1 MIIAPFQKSSA
12 TKNLKTIFSF
22 LLSLF
27 LLALVSEFAYSQR
40 KVKLVQAEQLQGG
53 RIDDISY
60 DSFVGNVIFEHKG
73 TNIFC
78 DSAVFYKKT
87 NSLEAFGNVKIDDG
101 DSVTV
106 TSKTLVYSGNEQLAM
121 LRENVIFN
129 KKGQMTLYTDFLDYD
144 RNVEMAYYFN
154 GGRLVDSTNELQSS
168 KGYYQVPVNIASFK
182 QDVVG
187 TNEDFTLKSDTLQ
200 YNTKTKII
208 YFLTHTELTNT
219 EGEVFVYE
227 SGTYNSSGD
236 ESSVFFQG
244 RIETPSFYLY
254 GNQLISDDASQFY
267 TASDNVKIISKENDI
282 IILGEKAEYFK
293 EEGVVKIFDDALL
306 KILSGSDTLYLSADT
321 LVSIDSDLV
330 EDKRLLA
337 YHEVKIFKS
346 DLQGLA
352 DSLAYFQFDSTLTF
366 YGDPVIWTEGNQMSA
381 DSIDILIKNNT
392 ISKLHMV
399 NNGFIISK
407 DTLFNFNQIKGR
419 TIDAVFKDN
428 ELKTVYVHGNG
439 ESIFFMLAEDNSDI
453 IGMNKILCSDM
464 TLNFIAS
471 NLNDITFYTNNEGSF
486 IPPHELEEPDTRLSG
501 FQWLEDKKPLFEN
514 VVPIR
519 YLKHYKKK
527 EKFPKPPEDEIIEM
541 RKDNNGSM
549 Y

>member
-1 MIIAPFQKSSA
+1 LLLSLKSSA
-12 TKNLKTIFSF
+12 SKKLKTIFSF
-22 LLSLF
+22 LLSLL
-27 LLALVSEFAYSQR
+27 LLALVSELAYSQR

-53 RIDDISY
+53 RKDNISY

-73 TNIFC
+73 TNIYC
-78 DSAVFYKKT
+78 DSAVFFKKT

-106 TSKTLVYSGNEQLAM
+106 TSKKLVYNGNEQLAM

-129 KKGQMTLYTDFLDYD
+129 KKGQMTLYTEFLDYD
-144 RNVEMAYYFN
+144 RNLEMAYYFN
-154 GGRLVDSTNELQSS
+154 GGRLVDSTNELQSN
-168 KGYYQVPVNIASFK
+168 KGYYQVPINLASFK
-182 QDVVG
+182 KDVVG
-187 TNEDFTLKSDTLQ
+187 TNEDFILKSDTLQ
-200 YNTKTKII
+200 YNTETKDI
-208 YFLTHTELTNT
+208 YFLAHTELTNT

-227 SGTYNSSGD
+227 SGTYNSKD
-236 ESSVFFQG
+236 ESSVFFKG
-244 RIETPSFYLY
+244 YIETPSYYLY
-254 GNQLISDDASQFY
+254 GNELISNDASQFY

-282 IILGEKAEYFK
+282 VILGENAEYFK
-293 EEGVVKIFDDALL
+293 EEGVIKIFNDALL

-321 LVSIDSDLV
+321 LVSIDSDFA
-330 EDKRLLA
+330 EEKRLLA
-337 YHEVKIFKS
+337 FNKVKIFKS
-346 DLQGLA
+346 DLQGIA

-366 YGDPVIWTEGNQMSA
+366 YGEPVIWTEGNQMSA
-381 DSIDILIKNNT
+381 DSIDILIEKNT

-407 DTLFNFNQIKGR
+407 DTLLNFNQIKGR
-419 TIDAVFKDN
+419 TIDAIFKDN
-428 ELKTVYVHGNG
+428 ELKTVYVNGNG

-464 TLNFIAS
+464 TLNFISS

-501 FQWLEDKKPLFEN
+501 FQWLEESKPLFEN

-527 EKFPKPPEDEIIEM
+527 EKSPKPTEDEIIELPE
-541 RKDNNGSM
+541 RGNDTQ

>member
-1 MIIAPFQKSSA
+1 MIIAPFPKSSA
-12 TKNLKTIFSF
+12 TKKLKTIYSF
-22 LLSLF
+22 LLSLL
-27 LLALVSEFAYSQR
+27 LLALVSELAYSQR

-53 RIDDISY
+53 RKDDISY

-78 DSAVFYKKT
+78 DSAVFFKKT

-106 TSKTLVYSGNEQLAM
+106 TSKKLVYNGNDQLAM

-144 RNVEMAYYFN
+144 RNAEMAYYFN
-154 GGRLVDSTNELQSS
+154 GGRLVDSTNELKSS
-168 KGYYQVPVNIASFK
+168 KGYYQVPINLASFK

-200 YNTKTKII
+200 YNTETKDI
-208 YFLTHTELTNT
+208 YFLAHTELTNA

-227 SGTYNSSGD
+227 SGTYNSRD
-236 ESSVFFQG
+236 ESSVFFKG
-244 RIETPSFYLY
+244 YIETPSYYLY
-254 GNQLISDDASQFY
+254 GNKLNSDDASQFY
-267 TASDNVKIISKENDI
+267 KASDNVKIISKENDI
-282 IILGEKAEYFK
+282 VVLGEEAEYFK
-293 EEGVVKIFDDALL
+293 EEGVIKIFNDALL

-321 LVSIDSDLV
+321 LVSIDSDLA
-330 EDKRLLA
+330 EEKRLLA
-337 YHEVKIFKS
+337 YNDVKIFKS
-346 DLQGLA
+346 DLQGVA

-366 YGDPVIWTEGNQMSA
+366 FGDPVIWTEGNQMSA
-381 DSIDILIKNNT
+381 DSIDILIENNT

-407 DTLFNFNQIKGR
+407 DTLLNFNQIKGR

-428 ELKTVYVHGNG
+428 ELKTVYVNGNG

-527 EKFPKPPEDEIIEM
+527 EKVPKLPEGEIIEL
-541 RKDNNGSM
+541 KGEGNGSRH
-549 Y
+549 

>member
-1 MIIAPFQKSSA
+1 MIIAPFPKSSA
-12 TKNLKTIFSF
+12 TKKLKTIYSF
-22 LLSLF
+22 LLSLL
-27 LLALVSEFAYSQR
+27 LLALVSELAYSQR

-53 RIDDISY
+53 RKDDISY

-78 DSAVFYKKT
+78 DSAVFFKKT

-106 TSKTLVYSGNEQLAM
+106 TSKKLVYNGNDQLAM

-144 RNVEMAYYFN
+144 RNAEMAYYFN
-154 GGRLVDSTNELQSS
+154 GGRLVDSTNELKSS
-168 KGYYQVPVNIASFK
+168 KGYYQVTINLASFK

-200 YNTKTKII
+200 YNTETKDI
-208 YFLTHTELTNT
+208 YFLAHTELTNA

-227 SGTYNSSGD
+227 SGTYNSRD
-236 ESSVFFQG
+236 ESSVFFKG
-244 RIETPSFYLY
+244 YIETPSYYLY
-254 GNQLISDDASQFY
+254 GNKLNSDDASQFY
-267 TASDNVKIISKENDI
+267 KASDNVKIISKENDI
-282 IILGEKAEYFK
+282 VVLGEEAEYFK
-293 EEGVVKIFDDALL
+293 EEGVIKIFNDALL

-321 LVSIDSDLV
+321 LVSIDSDLA
-330 EDKRLLA
+330 EEKRLLA
-337 YHEVKIFKS
+337 YNDVKIFKS
-346 DLQGLA
+346 DLQGVA

-366 YGDPVIWTEGNQMSA
+366 FGDPVIWTEGNQMSA
-381 DSIDILIKNNT
+381 DSIDILIENNT

-407 DTLFNFNQIKGR
+407 DTLLNFNQIKGR

-428 ELKTVYVHGNG
+428 ELKTVYVNGNG

-527 EKFPKPPEDEIIEM
+527 EKVPKLPEGEIIEL
-541 RKDNNGSM
+541 KGEGNGSRH
-549 Y
+549 

>member
-1 MIIAPFQKSSA
+1 MIIAPFPKSSA
-12 TKNLKTIFSF
+12 TKKLKTIYSF
-22 LLSLF
+22 LLSLL
-27 LLALVSEFAYSQR
+27 LLALVSELAYSQR

-53 RIDDISY
+53 RKDDISY

-78 DSAVFYKKT
+78 DSAVFFKKT

-106 TSKTLVYSGNEQLAM
+106 TSKKLVYNGNDQLAM

-144 RNVEMAYYFN
+144 RNAEMAYYFN
-154 GGRLVDSTNELQSS
+154 GGRLVDSTNELKSS
-168 KGYYQVPVNIASFK
+168 KGYYQVTINLASFK

-200 YNTKTKII
+200 YNTETKDI
-208 YFLTHTELTNT
+208 YFLAHTELTNA

-227 SGTYNSSGD
+227 SGTYNSRD
-236 ESSVFFQG
+236 ESSVFFKG
-244 RIETPSFYLY
+244 YIETPSYYLY
-254 GNQLISDDASQFY
+254 GNKLNSDDASQFY
-267 TASDNVKIISKENDI
+267 KASDNVKIISKENDI
-282 IILGEKAEYFK
+282 VVLGEEAEYFK
-293 EEGVVKIFDDALL
+293 EEGVIKIFNDALL

-321 LVSIDSDLV
+321 LVSIDSDLA
-330 EDKRLLA
+330 EEKRLLA
-337 YHEVKIFKS
+337 YNDVKIFKS
-346 DLQGLA
+346 DLQGVA

-366 YGDPVIWTEGNQMSA
+366 FGDPVIWTEGNQMSA
-381 DSIDILIKNNT
+381 DSIDILIENNT

-407 DTLFNFNQIKGR
+407 DTLLNFNQIKGR

-428 ELKTVYVHGNG
+428 ELKTVYVNGNG

-527 EKFPKPPEDEIIEM
+527 EKVPKLPEGEIIELKGEGN
-541 RKDNNGSM
+541 RSRH
-549 Y
+549 